1 MAGETGIEGAEQE
14 NPADERLEEKIQTIV
29 KAAFDDAVD
38 YIDSNV
44 APAREQ
50 AQKYFNG
57 EKFGDEEEGRSQVV
71 LTVVRDT
78 VLAMLPSMLR
88 IFYGMDRPLEFA
100 PTNEKTI
107 DQAEQATTYVRHVFD
122 VDNPGFSLM
131 YAALKDG
138 FVKKTGI
145 FSWGTEEKVTAK
157 DYKFTDLD
165 PIAVQQ
171 LVSDPGVE
179 LLDAQPSPTFARDE
193 ATGQQIP
200 LYNLTIRRTSRETRQ
215 YVEVLPPEEFIIAR
229 NAKSVETA
237 DFVGRRCLKTLSE
250 LVDMGYDA
258 EEIKAH
264 GSTSTFETNTEA
276 QTRNPALAQ
285 FLHRAKN
292 VTDEQSMDR
301 YLYVEVFQ
309 RIDLNGDNVAELTK
323 ICCIGDNCY
332 PLHWEPADEVKFA
345 VFCPEPE
352 AHMVIGNS
360 IADQV
365 MDLQRI
371 QSHILRKTLDSL
383 ASNIDPRTV
392 VVEGQVNID
401 DVLNPE
407 TGSVIRETQS
417 GMVRT
422 LDVPFVGQASM
433 PFLNYFDDVRAART
447 GISKASQGLDPDV
460 LQSTTQAAVT
470 ATMSA
475 AQERLELV
483 ARVFAETCLKPLFR
497 GLLREIIQHQN
508 RPRTIRVKDNWVTFD
523 PRVWDADMDMI
534 VHVGLG
540 NGSIQQKTQML
551 MTVAQDQKEILAT
564 MGLDNG
570 MVTLKQW
577 RDNKVRIC
585 ELNGI
590 RDAGKLYSEIT
601 PEVLAKLQA
610 QQAQQQQAQQQQN
623 PALVLA
629 QVEAAKMQ
637 KDMQI
642 AEMKAQLEIEKQK
655 NADDLARDQ
664 LDADIWLRAAEIQA
678 KYGTQLQVE
687 QIYAMIQR
695 ERNAA
700 QAMIQQQQQRAQ
712 QPPAQPQPAAPP
724 PGAMMQ

>member
-1 MAGETGIEGAEQE
+1 MVEETGIEGEE
-14 NPADERLEEKIQTIV
+14 DTIEEGVEDRLKAVV

-38 YIDSNV
+38 YIDSNI
-44 APAREQ
+44 APVRDE
-50 AQKYFNG
+50 AQRYYNG
-57 EKFGDEEEGRSQVV
+57 EPFGDEEGGRSQVV

-100 PTNEKTI
+100 PTSEKTI
-107 DQAEQATTYVRHVFD
+107 DHAEQATMYVRHVFD

-131 YAALKDG
+131 HAALKDG
-138 FVKKTGI
+138 FIKKTGI
-145 FSWGTEEKVTAK
+145 FSWGTEEKVTTK
-157 DYKFTDLD
+157 DYSFTDLD
-165 PIAVQQ
+165 PIAVQK
-171 LVSDPGVE
+171 LAGDPNVAIVE
-179 LLDAQPSPTFARDE
+179 AAQSPTFMLDD

-200 LYNLTIRRTSRETRQ
+200 LWNLTIRRTSRETRQ

-237 DFVGRRCLKTLSE
+237 EFVGRRCLKTLSE

-258 EEIKAH
+258 EEIQEH
-264 GSTSTFETNTEA
+264 GSISTFETNTEA

-285 FLHRAKN
+285 FLRTAKN
-292 VTDEQSMDR
+292 VTDDKSLDR
-301 YLYVEVFQ
+301 YLYVEVFM
-309 RIDLNGDNVAELTK
+309 RVDLNGDNIAELMK

-365 MDLQRI
+365 KDLQRI

-401 DVLNPE
+401 DALNPE
-407 TGSVIRETQS
+407 TGSIIREAQP
-417 GMVRT
+417 GMIRT
-422 LDVPFVGQASM
+422 LDVPFVGQSSM
-433 PFLNYFDDVRAART
+433 PFLAYFDDVRAART

-483 ARVFAETCLKPLFR
+483 ARIFAETCLKPLFR

-508 RPRTIRVKDNWVTFD
+508 RPRTVRMKDSWVTFD
-523 PRVWDADMDMI
+523 PRVWDAEMDMI

-540 NGSIQQKTQML
+540 NGSIQQKTQLL
-551 MTVAQDQKEILAT
+551 MTAAQDQEKILST
-564 MGLDNG
+564 MGPDNG
-570 MVTLKQW
+570 MVSLKQW
-577 RDNKVRIC
+577 RDNKVRIL

-590 RDAGKLYSEIT
+590 RDAGKLYAEIT
-601 PEVLAKLQA
+601 PEVMQQIA
-610 QQAQQQQAQQQQN
+610 QKQQQMQQMQQQQN

-629 QVEAAKMQ
+629 QVEAAKIQ
-637 KDMQI
+637 KDMEI
-642 AEMKAQLEIEKQK
+642 ADRKAKLEEEKQR
-655 NADDLARDQ
+655 NADDLERDK
-664 LDADIWLRAAEIQA
+664 LDADIALRAAEIQA

-695 ERNAA
+695 ERDAA
-700 QAMIQQQQQRAQ
+700 QIRIQQQRAL
-712 QPPAQPQPAAPP
+712 QPPAPP
-724 PGAMMQ
+724 PERMMQ